1 MKIALAVLLTLVL
14 ALTFG
19 LVYAE
24 EMSGKMSEAG
34 LYNGITYFDTGPAP
48 DCTSISGVGA
58 GGLAVPEMNNGV
70 TSFELGVAGSGARGI
85 CAGWTGEE
93 APPTAAHNGVTLF
106 E

>member
-1 MKIALAVLLTLVL
+1 MKTALTVMLTLML

-24 EMSGKMSEAG
+24 GMSEAG
-34 LYNGITYFDTGPAP
+34 LNNGITYFDISPAP
-48 DCTSISGVGA
+48 DCASISGVGA

-70 TSFELGVAGSGARGI
+70 TSFELGMAGSGARGI

>member
-1 MKIALAVLLTLVL
+1 MKITLAVVLTLVI

-24 EMSGKMSEAG
+24 DMGSKASEPA
-34 LYNGITYFDTGPAP
+34 LYNGITYFDTGRAP
-48 DCTSISGVGA
+48 DCASISGIGA

-70 TSFELGVAGSGARGI
+70 TSFELNMAGAKGI
-85 CAGWTGEE
+85 CAGWTAE
-93 APPTAAHNGVTLF
+93 APRTVVHNGITVF

>member
-1 MKIALAVLLTLVL
+1 MKTALTVILTLVL
-14 ALTFG
+14 ALAIIPAG
-19 LVYAE
+19 
-24 EMSGKMSEAG
+24 EMSSEAV
-34 LYNGITYFDTGPAP
+34 LNNGITYFDISPAP
-48 DCTSISGVGA
+48 DCASISGVGA

-70 TSFELGVAGSGARGI
+70 TSFELGMAGSGARGI